1 MKMNKLNTLLY
12 NKLIGAQADLN
23 EQQQQEI
30 NSNLAICLV
39 YLYWTS
45 ILLLLVNL
53 VGMALG
59 YSMEVPIGVVAL
71 FVVLFVGFFFLFNR
85 RLKTA
90 ITPTNLSRATLSQH
104 LKRAGKNA
112 VLSGIFFSVFMGVS
126 YYFVMNFGALKSFI
140 TSLISGIFFGITMY
154 YYNRHSLL
162 LLLKQKAESDT
173 DE

>member
-1 MKMNKLNTLLY
+1 MNRLNTLLY
-12 NKLIGAQADLN
+12 KKLIGAQADLN

-30 NSNLAICLV
+30 NNSLAICLV
-39 YLYWTS
+39 YLYWIS

-59 YSMEVPIGVVAL
+59 YSMEVPLSVVPL
-71 FVVLFVGFFFLFNR
+71 FVVLFVGCFFLFNR

-90 ITPTNLSRATLSQH
+90 IAPTNLSRATLSQH
-104 LKRAGKNA
+104 LKRAAKTA
-112 VLSGIFFSVFMGVS
+112 WFCGIFFSVWMGFS
-126 YYFVMNFGALKSFI
+126 YYFLMDFGALKSFI
-140 TSLISGIFFGITMY
+140 TSLISGFFFGITMY

-162 LLLKQKAESDT
+162 LSLKQNSESDGA

>member
-1 MKMNKLNTLLY
+1 MNKLNTLLY
-12 NKLIGAQADLN
+12 KKLIGAQAKLN
-23 EQQQQEI
+23 EHQQQEI
-30 NSNLAICLV
+30 NNSLAICLV

-45 ILLLLVNL
+45 MLLLVGSL
-53 VGMALG
+53 VCIILG
-59 YSMEVPIGVVAL
+59 YSIEVPLSVVPL
-71 FVVLFVGFFFLFNR
+71 FVVLFVGCFFLFNR

-90 ITPTNLSRATLSQH
+90 IAPANLSRATLSQH
-104 LKRAGKNA
+104 LKRAAKTA
-112 VLSGIFFSVFMGVS
+112 WFCGIFFSVWMGFS

-162 LLLKQKAESDT
+162 LSLKQNSESDGA